1 MGIYIF
7 SWPVLREALLAKKD
21 QNNCDFGMHVLPY
34 CHDKKQRLFA
44 YEYNG
49 YWKDVGTLGS
59 YWEANMELIDII
71 PEFNLYEEFWR
82 IYTKGDIIPPQYI
95 SEKAVVGKC
104 LIGEGS
110 EIYGEVENSVIGPN
124 VYIGE
129 GAVVKDSVIMR
140 NTRIGRNT
148 VVDKSIIAEDVS
160 IGNDVVLG
168 EGEEVENVAKP
179 KVYAFGLVTIGE
191 HSVIPS
197 GVRIGKNT
205 AISGET
211 TLEDYPGKVLPGGGV
226 IAKDGDRA

>member
-1 MGIYIF
+1 M
-7 SWPVLREALLAKKD
+7 
-21 QNNCDFGMHVLPY
+21 
-34 CHDKKQRLFA
+34 
-44 YEYNG
+44 
-49 YWKDVGTLGS
+49 
-59 YWEANMELIDII
+59 
-71 PEFNLYEEFWR
+71 
-82 IYTKGDIIPPQYI
+82 
-95 SEKAVVGKC
+95 
-104 LIGEGS
+104 
-110 EIYGEVENSVIGPN
+110 
-124 VYIGE
+124 
-129 GAVVKDSVIMR
+129 KDSVIMR

-148 VVDKSIIAEDVS
+148 IVDKSIIAEDVS

-211 TLEDYPGKVLPGGGV
+211 TLEDYPGRVLPGGGV